1 MRILNLSLGQDTGGQ
16 QMRLAR
22 AWRRFRPDDEYTSVT
37 STPTFYEIEN
47 RLNAVRSKLT
57 REWWP
62 EADVIHLNND
72 LNFVQ
77 RIRHWDRRVNLNKPM
92 VIHHHGT
99 MFRTRPDYHLEAL
112 HQWKATAVMSTVDLY
127 AIAPA
132 ETIWLPQA
140 YELAELQGYR
150 TVAMLKEPDR
160 DWQNPETLRVAH
172 APTNRPIKSTEALI
186 EAVNRLKGVGVK
198 IELDIIEGVKNRACL
213 ERKARADIFV
223 DQLLLGY
230 GCNAIEAW
238 GMGIPV
244 IAGVQPQKCLEVIRQ
259 SIPENTPEIMLD
271 LWGQYPFLRTDEVN
285 LFHALALMLKPEVRA
300 QYSATG
306 MEHFLRFHE
315 ASKVVEQLR
324 GIYTETIEKHA
335 SAAA

>member
-16 QMRLAR
+16 QLRLAR
-22 AWRRFRPDDEYTSVT
+22 AWRRFRPEDEYISVT

-47 RLNAVRSKLT
+47 RLSAVRSKML
-57 REWWP
+57 RDWWP
-62 EADVIHLNND
+62 NADVVHLNND
-72 LNFVQ
+72 LNYVQ
-77 RIRHWDRRVNLNKPM
+77 RLRQWDKRVDLNKPL

-99 MFRTRPDYHLEAL
+99 MFRTRPDYHLKSL
-112 HQWKATAVMSTVDLY
+112 HQYGATAICSTVDLY

-140 YELAELQGYR
+140 YELAELQAYR
-150 TVAMLKEPDR
+150 TTALLQRKQEG
-160 DWQNPETLRVAH
+160 TLNDGVLRIAH
-172 APTNRPIKSTEALI
+172 APTNRPIKSTDALI
-186 EAVNRLKGVGVK
+186 EAVNRLRGVGVK
-198 IELDIIEGVKNRACL
+198 VELDIIEKVNNRRCL

-244 IAGVQPQKCLEVIRQ
+244 IAGVQPQKTEAVIRQ
-259 SIPENTPEIMLD
+259 KIPNSVPETMLD
-271 LWGQYPFLRTDEVN
+271 IWGQYPFYEATEET
-285 LFHALALMLKPEVRA
+285 LFHALARMLKPEVRE
-300 QYSATG
+300 QYSEIG
-306 MEHFLRFHE
+306 MAHFLRFHE

-324 GIYTETIEKHA
+324 SIYSETIERHH
-335 SAAA
+335 AAAA